1 MSELGKDGTDIKAL
15 FDEADIWLPS
25 PLPADGKYVDLQ
37 KIQHT
42 PSYIDEL
49 LDELIEQMKRSDA
62 KINAVADLLYD
73 KYLGTFLPRFRRT
86 RTRKISSRYSS
97 RCSALPRD
105 CRRSWPARSEI
116 WPGGYLTDLKIE
128 DVTYDLGRIDLGSD
142 VVDMLADNLDP
153 KGTANPRNTLD
164 IYGEIISALPVS
176 LQFSPRFYP
185 TEMEFDIRVEPN
197 VKAKIGETRLHE
209 NDLRQII
216 DGTEIIL
223 PVKLEKYFPGSGF
236 TPDQKIVIALR
247 LVKRGGLKLNL

>member
-1 MSELGKDGTDIKAL
+1 MQSQQTTEPAQ
-15 FDEADIWLPS
+15 ADS
-25 PLPADGKYVDLQ
+25 NGCA
-37 KIQHT
+37 
-42 PSYIDEL
+42 DEL
-49 LDELIEQMKRSDA
+49 TRLRSEIDAVDA
-62 KINAVADLLYD
+62 KIVTLLAERARLARAVGKA
-73 KYLGTFLPRFRRT
+73 KARIAACGTTGDAPR
-86 RTRKISSRYSS
+86 SSNIYRPERERAVIERAIAKGAQCDS
-97 RCSALPRD
+97 LIT
-105 CRRSWPARSEI
+105 SE
-116 WPGGYLTDLKIE
+116 
-128 DVTYDLGRIDLGSD
+128 S
-142 VVDMLADNLDP
+142 LA
-153 KGTANPRNTLD
+153 A

-185 TEMEFDIRVEPN
+185 TEVEFDIRVEPN